1 MRLFLFIALVAGF
14 LIGGSLFPD
23 LFILEIEG
31 AWYVKLLLFIAF
43 FVLIQL
49 FKLIASIITVIV
61 VPTEKGRIT
70 YSALF
75 FTLVAGA
82 LTASGA
88 VFETFNFSL
97 GGILLVS
104 FFFAILELIRD
115 EKQQA
120 TS

>member
-1 MRLFLFIALVAGF
+1 MRLFLVTILVVGF
-14 LIGGSLFPD
+14 LVVGSFFPALFT
-23 LFILEIEG
+23 LEIEG
-31 AWYVKLLLFIAF
+31 AWYVKLLLFLAF

-49 FKLIASIITVIV
+49 FKLVASIITVIV
-61 VPTEKGRIT
+61 VPMEKGRIT
-70 YSALF
+70 YSVLF